1 MADLINSKIW
11 LSRPKLICGV
21 MTGTSLDSIDIAFA
35 RFEIGRKG
43 DHEFKYLGGKE
54 YKLPVSYSKTV
65 LKLINKNTPM
75 SSFSLFQV
83 AYSNLIK
90 NAVEKAL
97 KAFEIKEDI
106 DAIAV
111 HGQTLWHQPG
121 KEKIFDLDLSHS
133 LQAVSGSTLSTLLE
147 IPVVF
152 DFRAADIALGGNGA
166 PLIPIFDYNFLK
178 NENED
183 VICLNIGGIS
193 NITYIPKKA
202 TDEHII
208 AFDTGVGNILID
220 LAMLKFYRKKYDK
233 NGEIAKTG
241 KVNKDLLA
249 FLLDDEYYNQS
260 PPKSTGRE
268 KYNDSYF
275 KLIVDFKEK
284 NNISDE
290 DLIATLT
297 KFTSKTIAIAVNK
310 FTKNNAKIIVS
321 GGGRKNKE
329 ILYYL
334 QKELPNNNI
343 IQIDSIGLD
352 GDMKEALAFAYIAW
366 RSIGGMYSNLPAA
379 TGAFRKTRLG
389 SVSFT

>member
-11 LSRPKLICGV
+11 LSRPKLVCGV

-35 RFEIGRKG
+35 KFDVGKKG
-43 DHEFKYLGGKE
+43 DHEFKFLGGNE
-54 YKLPVSYSKTV
+54 YKLHPKYAKTA
-65 LKLINKNTPM
+65 LKLINKNTPI
-75 SSFSLFQV
+75 SDFSLFQV
-83 AYSNLIK
+83 AYTHLIK
-90 NAVEKAL
+90 GAIEKAA
-97 KAFEIKEDI
+97 KDFEIKEDI
-106 DAIAV
+106 DAISV
-111 HGQTLWHQPG
+111 HGQTLWHQPD
-121 KEKIFDLDLSHS
+121 KDEMFDLQLPHT
-133 LQAVSGSTLSTLLE
+133 LQAVSASTLSTLLE

-178 NENED
+178 DEKED

-193 NITYIPKKA
+193 NITYIPKNSS
-202 TDEHII
+202 DENLV

-220 LAMLKFYRKKYDK
+220 SAMLKYYRKKYDK
-233 NGEIAKTG
+233 DGKIAKSG
-241 KVNKDLLA
+241 KLDKALLEL
-249 FLLDDEYYNQS
+249 LLDDEYYKQA

-268 KYNDSYF
+268 KYSDTYF
-275 KLIVDFKEK
+275 KKLVDFKE
-284 NNISDE
+284 NNDISDE
-290 DLIATLT
+290 DFIATLT
-297 KFTSKTIAIAVNK
+297 RFTAKTIAIAINM

-329 ILYYL
+329 IIFALK
-334 QKELPNNNI
+334 KELPQNNVVMI
-343 IQIDSIGLD
+343 ESIGLN

-389 SVSFT
+389 AVSFN